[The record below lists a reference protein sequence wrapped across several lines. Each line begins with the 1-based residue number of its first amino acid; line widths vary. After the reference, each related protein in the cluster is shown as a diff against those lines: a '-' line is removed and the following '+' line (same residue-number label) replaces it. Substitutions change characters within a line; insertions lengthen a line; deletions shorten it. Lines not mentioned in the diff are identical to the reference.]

1 LGLPS
6 KKKYSRLILVSA
18 GLAYR
23 QGLIE
28 DMQELSCAGGRNRR
42 LSTQLEDVRR
52 K

>member
-18 GLAYR
+18 GLACR

-28 DMQELSCAGGRNRR
+28 DIQELSYTGGRKSAVINAARR
-42 LSTQLEDVRR
+42 YAP
-52 K
+52 

>member
-6 KKKYSRLILVSA
+6 KKNYSRLILVSA

-28 DMQELSCAGGRNRR
+28 DMQELSCAGGRKSAVINAARR
-42 LSTQLEDVRR
+42 CAP
-52 K
+52 